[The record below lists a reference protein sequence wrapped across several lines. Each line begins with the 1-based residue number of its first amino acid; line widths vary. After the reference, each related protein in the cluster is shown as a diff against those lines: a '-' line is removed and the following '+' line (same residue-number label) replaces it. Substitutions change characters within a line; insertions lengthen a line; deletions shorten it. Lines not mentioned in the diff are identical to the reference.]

1 MKNKISIILLLTLI
15 VFSVIVF
22 KGCQPIKTFTKKPE
36 PFHGANNFT
45 WQASVF
51 DTSKKNIFIV
61 ANTKLTE
68 LFDMIAPF
76 YLFNTTG
83 KANVY
88 IVAESKSPIQVKDKL
103 YVLPQITF
111 NEIDSLKLHAD
122 VIVIPFIGVIDTNQ
136 NPVIVKWIK
145 SHYTETT
152 KILSI
157 CDGAA
162 TAAATGLYDG
172 KPMTCHASD
181 FAILTPHFKK
191 PIWVQQVSVTHS
203 GNLYSTAGVSNA
215 VEGSLMVINDLF
227 GRETMK
233 DVMAN
238 IHYKYPEIKLNH
250 ESIAVDTKAKLTI
263 IKKVLFSKNI
273 KVGVLLQNGANEF
286 QLASILDT
294 YSRTLPAGFESHILN
309 GTTVKTKYGL
319 TLVSTQQT
327 ELNTLSE
334 LHVLNPGSLSKEEF
348 SSMGNADVVSY
359 TNSQIGYPIDVCVK
373 RITTQYGSKFAN
385 AAKVMLDY
393 N

>member
-1 MKNKISIILLLTLI
+1 MKKKISIILLLTLI

-36 PFHGANNFT
+36 PYHGDNNFA
-45 WQASVF
+45 WQSAVF

-88 IVAESKSPIQVKDKL
+88 IVAESKSPIQIKDKL

-152 KILSI
+152 RIFSI

-172 KPMTCHASD
+172 KPLTCHASD

-191 PIWVQQVSVTHS
+191 PIWIQQVSVTHS

-250 ESIAVDTKAKLTI
+250 ESIAVDLKL
-263 IKKVLFSKNI
+263 N
-273 KVGVLLQNGANEF
+273 
-286 QLASILDT
+286 
-294 YSRTLPAGFESHILN
+294 
-309 GTTVKTKYGL
+309 
-319 TLVSTQQT
+319 
-327 ELNTLSE
+327 
-334 LHVLNPGSLSKEEF
+334 
-348 SSMGNADVVSY
+348 
-359 TNSQIGYPIDVCVK
+359 
-373 RITTQYGSKFAN
+373 
-385 AAKVMLDY
+385 
-393 N
+393 